1 MACELTR
8 SYKITFSVDDSS
20 FHLEKKKTNP
30 TTNKPKPWIAI
41 KTCTMLQ
48 EKNQM
53 VQACWI
59 KLLRNVKQK
68 RILNDFLNPCFDNLR
83 GQSDLNSPKQ
93 RVVPGFIGMYSGKF
107 R

>member
-1 MACELTR
+1 MARELTR

-20 FHLEKKKTNP
+20 FHLEKKKPN
-30 TTNKPKPWIAI
+30 NKNPKPWIAV

-59 KLLRNVKQK
+59 KLLRTVKQK

-93 RVVPGFIGMYSGKF
+93 RVVPGFIGMYYGKF